1 MLTAKSL
8 YWATLGVFTLS
19 LVSSHDLGIQ
29 NRLQEV
35 ANEVCIRT
43 APLRAMVELSW
54 GRAHS
59 DVERAQALQARIA
72 TQQARLQAQHAGL
85 QVLSQVQ
92 MQKVM
97 NSSKLWKADRALLVE
112 RVLRENGIPSAIEC
126 PDARVNF
133 EMPAI
138 SEDIGSMSQ
147 DPI

>member
-1 MLTAKSL
+1 MLSAKSL

-29 NRLQEV
+29 KRLQEV

-43 APLRAMVELSW
+43 APLRTMVELSW

-59 DVERAQALQARIA
+59 DLDRVQGLQARIA
-72 TQQARLQAQHAGL
+72 AQQARLQAQQAGL
-85 QVLSQVQ
+85 QVFSQVQ

-97 NSSKLWKADRALLVE
+97 GSRKVWKADRALRVE
-112 RVLRENGIPSAIEC
+112 RLLRENGIPSAIEC
-126 PDARVNF
+126 PEAQINF

-138 SEDIGSMSQ
+138 SEDISSMSQ